1 MAKLHLRRAHPTERW
16 HYGPDTFVTAVS
28 GRPAWWSEA
37 HEAAYPGV
45 VAGYQNNIGSWED
58 ALLFTEE
65 EVIFLRFDTEVIRAR
80 WSAFTHLGHMPRK
93 VPFPNKSITLHR
105 ADGLQLELP
114 TYATSTGAFA
124 VWRFFQA
131 ALAVHAAE
139 ELEESDAVEPVDA
152 ERFRKQRAFLLRHDE
167 AQVIASV
174 LGRRDTARDEGERV
188 ALDRLL
194 SRIEE
199 MLEDVDDAELAR
211 AKERLL
217 RDEPDFS

>member
-28 GRPAWWSEA
+28 GKPAWWSEA

-45 VAGYQNNIGSWED
+45 VAGYQNNMGSWQD

-80 WSAFTHLGHMPRK
+80 WSAFSHLGHVPRK

-114 TYATSTGAFA
+114 TYATSSGAFA
-124 VWRFFQA
+124 LWSFFQG
-131 ALAVHAAE
+131 ALLVHAPE
-139 ELEESDAVEPVDA
+139 EPDDLQATQPIDA
-152 ERFRKQRAFLLRHDE
+152 ERFRRQRAFLLRHDE

-174 LGRRDTARDEGERV
+174 LERSDIARDEGERV

-194 SRIEE
+194 SCIEE
-199 MLEDVDDAELAR
+199 TPEDVDDAELAR

-217 RDEPDFS
+217 RDEKR